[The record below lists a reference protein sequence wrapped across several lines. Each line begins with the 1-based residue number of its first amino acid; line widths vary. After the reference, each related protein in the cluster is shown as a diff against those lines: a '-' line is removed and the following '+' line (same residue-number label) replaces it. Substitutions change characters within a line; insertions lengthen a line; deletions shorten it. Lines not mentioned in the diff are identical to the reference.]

1 MLTKLV
7 RLGRDSEVRFL
18 QDGTPVASL
27 ACVYDIGFGDKKRSQ
42 WIDVSLWGKQA
53 EALSEYLTKG
63 KQIVIYA
70 NDVEIETYQ
79 KNDGAQGSKL
89 KARAVNIDLCGGGEQ
104 QAQPSGG
111 YQAQP
116 QQGYQPA
123 QQKAQPQAKPRF
135 GGANSVNPM
144 SGGDFDDDIPFM
156 RLCAHRMAHLAI

>member
-7 RLGRDSEVRFL
+7 RLGRDAEVRFL

-53 EALSEYLTKG
+53 EALSPYLTKG

-104 QAQPSGG
+104 QAQQPT
-111 YQAQP
+111 YQQP
-116 QQGYQPA
+116 ILNNSNQPHQQL
-123 QQKAQPQAKPRF
+123 
-135 GGANSVNPM
+135 V
-144 SGGDFDDDIPFM
+144 
-156 RLCAHRMAHLAI
+156 AHIFC